1 VNYVLVFDAGAR
13 GYSTWTFA
21 ALGLP
26 LVAVGIG
33 LVKYR
38 EALAKRLTGHV
49 SPRVARGF
57 TYFFLGFTLLWTA
70 LVLTTTRS
78 ESNTL
83 RDALRSGSAPVVEG
97 RVEGFVP
104 MPYTGHALERFTVC
118 GVPFS
123 YSDYEV
129 TEGFHRTS
137 SHGGPLREG
146 SWVRITH
153 VGNLIARL
161 EIARD
166 DPGTSA
172 PCRRTSPQSR

>member
-1 VNYVLVFDAGAR
+1 MNYVLVFDAGAR

-21 ALGLP
+21 AAGLP
-26 LVAVGIG
+26 LVAIGIG
-33 LVKYR
+33 LVRYR

-49 SPRVARGF
+49 SPRVARALG
-57 TYFFLGFTLLWTA
+57 YSFLGFALLWTG
-70 LVLTTTRS
+70 LVFTATRS
-78 ESNTL
+78 ESKTL
-83 RDALRSGSAPVVEG
+83 RDALQNGSAEVVEG

-104 MPYTGHALERFTVC
+104 MPYTGHARERFTVC

-129 TEGFHRTS
+129 TEGFNRTS

-153 VGNLIARL
+153 VGNLIGRL
-161 EIARD
+161 EIAQA
-166 DPGTSA
+166 DPGA
-172 PCRRTSPQSR
+172 NAACRR